1 MTTTDVPPEVGAAT
15 PPLQRRGLSP
25 LMREHL
31 RVYAPLVLIVV
42 ALGVVTTAYNPAFLS
57 GANIGRL
64 LAANAVLGVLVVGQT
79 LLLVGGQLDLS
90 VGSLV
95 SVAGV
100 VTASFVLHG
109 LPTVVV
115 VAVCL
120 VAGALIG
127 LCWGLIV
134 AYLKVPPF
142 ILTLGG
148 LAVFASLALTLAA
161 STPIPMPTGMTWVRA
176 EVLGVRVGVIV
187 WALVIVLG
195 ALLLHF
201 TRFGRNVYAVGAN
214 EEAAFLAGVPTARI
228 KMALYSVNGLLAGLA
243 GVMFAGRVGAGDP
256 RGGVG
261 LELTVVAAAVL
272 GGASLAGGR
281 GSIVG
286 GVLGVLVVAM
296 VTDSLSFLDV
306 PDTYNQLVL
315 GVILIGAVAVTATS
329 EIRRIRAA
337 RRTG

>member
-1 MTTTDVPPEVGAAT
+1 VCSHPALPA
-15 PPLQRRGLSP
+15 LS
-25 LMREHL
+25 L
-31 RVYAPLVLIVV
+31 RP
-42 ALGVVTTAYNPAFLS
+42 
-57 GANIGRL
+57 L
-64 LAANAVLGVLVVGQT
+64 LAATAVLGGLVVGQT

-95 SVAGV
+95 SVGGV

-176 EVLGVRVGVIV
+176 EVLGVRVAVIV
-187 WALVIVLG
+187 WALVILLG

-228 KMALYSVNGLLAGLA
+228 KTALYSINGLLAGLA

>member
-1 MTTTDVPPEVGAAT
+1 MTTTGAAPEVDAGPA
-15 PPLQRRGLSP
+15 PRRRHGLSP
-25 LMREHL
+25 LMRENL
-31 RVYAPLVLIVV
+31 QVYAPLVLIVI
-42 ALGVVTTAYNPAFLS
+42 ALAVVTTTYNPAFLS
-57 GANIGRL
+57 GPNVGRL

-95 SVAGV
+95 SLGGV
-100 VTASFVLHG
+100 VTATLVLRG
-109 LPTVVV
+109 LPAIVVV
-115 VAVCL
+115 VICMVG
-120 VAGALIG
+120 GALVG
-127 LCWGLIV
+127 LGWGVIV

-148 LAVFASLALTLAA
+148 LAVFASLALTLAS
-161 STPIPMPTGMTWVRA
+161 STPIPMPSGMGWIRA
-176 EVLGVRVGVIV
+176 EVLGIRAPVLV
-187 WALVIVLG
+187 WALVLVAG
-195 ALLLHF
+195 AVLLHL

-214 EEAAFLAGVPTARI
+214 EEAAFLAGVATTRV
-228 KMALYSVNGLLAGLA
+228 KMTLYSINGLLAGLA

-261 LELTVVAAAVL
+261 LELIVIAAAVL

-281 GSIVG
+281 GTVLG
-286 GVLGVLVVAM
+286 GLLGVLVVAM

>member
-1 MTTTDVPPEVGAAT
+1 MTTTDAT
-15 PPLQRRGLSP
+15 PDVSAVPAQRQRRGLSP
-25 LMREHL
+25 MVRENL

-42 ALGVVTTAYNPAFLS
+42 ALGILTTLYNPAFLS
-57 GANIGRL
+57 GANVGRL

-95 SVAGV
+95 SLGGV
-100 VTASFVLHG
+100 VTASLVLQG
-109 LPTVVV
+109 LPAILV
-115 VAVCL
+115 VAICL
-120 VAGALIG
+120 AAGALIG
-127 LCWGLIV
+127 LCWGAIV

-161 STPIPMPTGMTWVRA
+161 STPIPIPAGMGWVRA
-176 EVLGVRVGVIV
+176 EVLGIRVAVVV
-187 WALVIVLG
+187 WAVVLVIG
-195 ALLLHF
+195 AVLLHF
-201 TRFGRNVYAVGAN
+201 TRFGRNVFAVGAN
-214 EEAAFLAGVPTARI
+214 EEAAFLAGVATARV
-228 KMALYSVNGLLAGLA
+228 KLTLYSINGLLAGLA
-243 GVMFAGRVGAGDP
+243 GIMFAGRVGAGDP

-261 LELTVVAAAVL
+261 LELTVIAAAVL

-281 GSIVG
+281 GSMLG
-286 GVLGVLVVAM
+286 GLLGVLVVAM

-315 GVILIGAVAVTATS
+315 GVILIGAVTVTATS

>member
-1 MTTTDVPPEVGAAT
+1 M
-15 PPLQRRGLSP
+15 
-25 LMREHL
+25 
-31 RVYAPLVLIVV
+31 
-42 ALGVVTTAYNPAFLS
+42 
-57 GANIGRL
+57 
-64 LAANAVLGVLVVGQT
+64 LGVLVVGQT

-95 SVAGV
+95 SVGGV

-176 EVLGVRVGVIV
+176 EVLGVRVAVIV
-187 WALVIVLG
+187 WALVILLG

-228 KMALYSVNGLLAGLA
+228 KTALYSINGLLA